1 MIYHIGAIVYYNY
14 YIFCYMMMNE
24 QLTMFKCKSNWN
36 SHKNISYCASK
47 LSTQKTL
54 KQIKFQL
61 KDANN
66 VNSKKQFK
74 YANIPS
80 MNNFEIMIFDI
91 VSFFFCLVTFIG
103 FQCSISNTP
112 CNFERFCIGN
122 STYSN
127 CHNKVVIF
135 FKSCPCALWDEPHP
149 PCQMP
154 MMPNNMLEVKHT
166 NEGRHTFY
174 IYCTVLYI
182 DCSKYKH
189 S

>member
-1 MIYHIGAIVYYNY
+1 
-14 YIFCYMMMNE
+14 MMMNE

-47 LSTQKTL
+47 LSTQKML

-91 VSFFFCLVTFIG
+91 VSFFFVQLHLLDSNVQSRIPHATLKG
-103 FQCSISNTP
+103 F
-112 CNFERFCIGN
+112 
-122 STYSN
+122 
-127 CHNKVVIF
+127 
-135 FKSCPCALWDEPHP
+135 A
-149 PCQMP
+149 
-154 MMPNNMLEVKHT
+154 
-166 NEGRHTFY
+166 
-174 IYCTVLYI
+174 
-182 DCSKYKH
+182 
-189 S
+189 